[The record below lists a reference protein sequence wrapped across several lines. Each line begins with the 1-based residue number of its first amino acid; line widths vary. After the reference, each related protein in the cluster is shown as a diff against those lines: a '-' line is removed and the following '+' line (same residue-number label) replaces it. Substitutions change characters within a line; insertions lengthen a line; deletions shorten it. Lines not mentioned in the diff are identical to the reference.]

1 MMFNQL
7 FIQVICFLIMVSL
20 FVVLK
25 VIFKTKSNKNSAKRN
40 IIILESNL
48 VLENL
53 RLYNNRVKQQLSDDL
68 QESLFNRFFII
79 TRDLLLIQKHIF
91 EMHFK

>member
-20 FVVLK
+20 FVDLK
-25 VIFKTKSNKNSAKRN
+25 VVFKTKSNKNSAKRN

>member
-25 VIFKTKSNKNSAKRN
+25 VVFKTKSNKNSAKRN